1 MLCCG
6 SSMEDA
12 LELVDVCDIGT
23 EDVRAGFRLG
33 GRHDEGDC
41 RLSLSTLCEP
51 WVARFLCLTFV
62 FTSTIRR
69 TEAPTHLLHQA
80 KPNGA
85 DSQLFAFGKTKRN
98 FAPQA
103 NAHPISVVAGSW
115 RERDGPNSASDRNTA
130 AREQRWPCSSSRSR
144 VWEEHEEKTSVPLL
158 FPPYARCPCAPARPA
173 RCAVSG
179 C

>member
-51 WVARFLCLTFV
+51 WVARFLCLRSSSPRPFV
-62 FTSTIRR
+62 ERKHPRTSYTKPSQTAQTLNSLR
-69 TEAPTHLLHQA
+69 LA
-80 KPNGA
+80 KPNETLRHRQTHTQSASSPAVGERETDPTQRVIA
-85 DSQLFAFGKTKRN
+85 TQQQESSDGHAPAVAVAFG
-98 FAPQA
+98 
-103 NAHPISVVAGSW
+103 
-115 RERDGPNSASDRNTA
+115 RNTRRKPA
-130 AREQRWPCSSSRSR
+130 FRCCFRRTPAVPAPRRALLDAR
-144 VWEEHEEKTSVPLL
+144 
-158 FPPYARCPCAPARPA
+158 
-173 RCAVSG
+173 
-179 C
+179 